1 MVASDRVT
9 RPISTTC
16 VVARHRQ
23 PGLAGSHSAGLQR
36 PDVTCDLCLVEN
48 RSGQDR
54 GGADLLGCDHS
65 MKRSR
70 RACFGPAKVSV
81 LFPTPAFWADE
92 TVPMRIVKAR
102 RSALAASTVVG
113 MIEHSETRFAAV
125 VYNPIKVDLE
135 ALKAAVVKH
144 EATGGWGAT
153 LWLPTSEEDAGQG
166 QTKEALE
173 SGASMVIAAGG
184 DGTVRA
190 VAEAMVDGD
199 ASLALL
205 PSGTGNLLARNLH
218 LTLGDLDHSL
228 ETAFEGV
235 DRSVDVGRIEIERDD
250 RSKSRH
256 VFVVMAGL
264 GIDAKMLAAT
274 SDELKKHIGWLAY
287 VGALMTALR
296 DKNQLRLRYSLDG
309 SPTRAIRAHTIIVGN
324 CGLLPANI
332 LLLPDAAVDDGLFDI
347 VLLRPK
353 GIFGWAQIIGKVLW
367 ENGVLRRSEAGRKLL
382 SLTKDARAL
391 RYVKGR
397 EVILRLDRAHDIE
410 LDGDSFGTAL
420 ALKTWVDAG
429 GLTVRVPAG
438 S

>member
-1 MVASDRVT
+1 
-9 RPISTTC
+9 
-16 VVARHRQ
+16 
-23 PGLAGSHSAGLQR
+23 
-36 PDVTCDLCLVEN
+36 
-48 RSGQDR
+48 
-54 GGADLLGCDHS
+54 
-65 MKRSR
+65 
-70 RACFGPAKVSV
+70 
-81 LFPTPAFWADE
+81 
-92 TVPMRIVKAR
+92 MRIVKAR

-144 EATGGWGAT
+144 EAAGGWGAT

-166 QTKEALE
+166 PTKEALE